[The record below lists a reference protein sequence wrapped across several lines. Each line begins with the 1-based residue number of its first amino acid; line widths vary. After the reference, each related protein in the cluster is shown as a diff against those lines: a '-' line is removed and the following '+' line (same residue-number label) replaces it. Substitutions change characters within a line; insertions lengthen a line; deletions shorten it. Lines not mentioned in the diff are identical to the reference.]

1 VAHHGASLENIVD
14 EVGAELG
21 RVLRI
26 CGALCVLGLLES
38 EDLMDSQANLAQ
50 PIRSSYV
57 RSESMSEAQL
67 LGVRPD
73 AGRKEIEKSYL
84 LKRLEWT
91 HIRKAVRE
99 VPSLDQ
105 MASEILFRLAAAYN
119 NLVSANKLT
128 PPGERYPNELPEA
141 ELSQLSPIDARPLV
155 DGSELELSRW
165 KNHRS
170 DELIRDVKL
179 HVQARDWGRAVPL
192 LFVLV
197 EREPTNAHYRGLL
210 AKAMFR
216 HPTMRKNAGRH
227 FQEAIR
233 LAPNN
238 SDYHLWLGLY
248 CKAFGLGS
256 RAVTEFRTAL
266 ELDPNN
272 QMAKKHLMK
281 DTDPAGYIPN
291 PFRKMSIH

>member
-1 VAHHGASLENIVD
+1 LETIVN

-21 RVLRI
+21 RVLRT

-38 EDLMDSQANLAQ
+38 DNLMDSKDDLAQ
-50 PIRSSYV
+50 LVKSSYT
-57 RSESMSEAQL
+57 RSADMTDAQL
-67 LGVRPD
+67 LGIPPD
-73 AGRKEIEKSYL
+73 AEREEIDKSYL

-91 HIRKAVRE
+91 HVRKVVHD

-105 MASEILFRLAAAYN
+105 MTTEILFRLAAAYSSM
-119 NLVSANKLT
+119 VSANKLT
-128 PPGERYPNELPEA
+128 RLGNRDPHESSTTDLDPRTSADPELFA
-141 ELSQLSPIDARPLV
+141 VGRQAALSQ
-155 DGSELELSRW
+155 W
-165 KNHRS
+165 KNHKS
-170 DELIRDVKL
+170 DELIREVKL
-179 HVQARDWGRAVPL
+179 HVQARDWSRVIPL

-197 EREPTNAHYRGLL
+197 EREPANAQYRGLL

-216 HPTMRKNAGRH
+216 HPSMRKSAGRH

-233 LAPNN
+233 LDPDN

-256 RAVTEFRTAL
+256 RAVNEFRTAL
-266 ELDPNN
+266 QLNPKN
-272 QMAKKHLMK
+272 QLAKKFLMK
-281 DTDPAGYIPN
+281 DTDPSGFIPN